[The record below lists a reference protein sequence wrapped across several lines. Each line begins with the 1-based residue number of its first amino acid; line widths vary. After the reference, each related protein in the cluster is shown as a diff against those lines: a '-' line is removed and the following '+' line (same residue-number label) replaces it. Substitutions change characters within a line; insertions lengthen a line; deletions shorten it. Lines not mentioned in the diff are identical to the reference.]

1 MRSSGTTA
9 GGILEGARHLQRGAA
24 TLTVKIGEGA
34 DVVNSGDRMGGVINL
49 NRGTLISA
57 GQSMKAAGSAAGKAN
72 PHEDLAP
79 VAGALPGSQSAT
91 AASGLASAWEQR
103 FKSWQRKAHT
113 CGEGMIRVA
122 HNYHHSD
129 EGSKRNADGLRDSL
143 AAMGTSSSVSNRLR
157 ERLG

>member
-1 MRSSGTTA
+1 
-9 GGILEGARHLQRGAA
+9 
-24 TLTVKIGEGA
+24 
-34 DVVNSGDRMGGVINL
+34 MGGSINL

-57 GQSMKAAGSAAGKAN
+57 GQSMKSAGSAAGKAD

-91 AASGLASAWEQR
+91 AAKSLASAWNQR
-103 FKSWQRKAHT
+103 FKAWERKANT

-122 HNYHHSD
+122 HNYHHAD
-129 EGSKRNADGLRDSL
+129 EGSKRSADGLRDSL
-143 AAMGTSSSVSNRLR
+143 ATTKTASSPMNSRLR